1 MSVCKGFDV
10 DCTDIQGIRRLTGIV
25 RTSRRDRTAGFVI
38 DLDETCC
45 DFTFIEATKL

>member
-1 MSVCKGFDV
+1 ML
-10 DCTDIQGIRRLTGIV
+10 IAQ
-25 RTSRRDRTAGFVI
+25 TSREFADGQRLSELRDGIGQQGFVI